1 MRDLFRRLKV
11 GGINVDISTF
21 SKASKKRDIRI
32 FQTIYQKLTKKAQ
45 RKIVQE
51 KSSICP
57 IDSTIISLTSKLLH
71 NLGFHQVKLFSNLN
85 SNTGAIEDNLI
96 NFGSGHDYKFGA
108 KMIDSLPVN
117 GVGVLDRGFASKD
130 FLKQTVGSNKYFV
143 IRISKLYKL
152 EFVENSEY
160 LKVGTGKNSGLYRVI
175 NFCDLETQTE
185 YRLVSNLPLSGENLV
200 SNQEISEISR
210 QRWGIECLWKFL
222 KMHLKLDELITK
234 NINGIPI
241 QIYSTL
247 IAYLIVQLVEIP
259 Q

>member
-71 NLGFHQVKLFSNLN
+71 NLGFHLVKLFSNLN

-96 NFGSGHDYKFGA
+96 NFGSGHD
-108 KMIDSLPVN
+108 
-117 GVGVLDRGFASKD
+117 
-130 FLKQTVGSNKYFV
+130 
-143 IRISKLYKL
+143 
-152 EFVENSEY
+152 
-160 LKVGTGKNSGLYRVI
+160 
-175 NFCDLETQTE
+175 
-185 YRLVSNLPLSGENLV
+185 
-200 SNQEISEISR
+200 
-210 QRWGIECLWKFL
+210 
-222 KMHLKLDELITK
+222 
-234 NINGIPI
+234 
-241 QIYSTL
+241 
-247 IAYLIVQLVEIP
+247 
-259 Q
+259 